1 VIIGSLFCPGYDD
14 LVVGGIAVAN
24 QPKSCVVAVV
34 DDDPRV
40 RESVYDLLASAGF
53 EPRLFISAEDFMST
67 SDLELSCCLI
77 TDVRMPGMDGWELQR
92 LAVQKLPK
100 LPIVF
105 ITAHQDD
112 EARKRAMELGA
123 FALLYK
129 PFDGEELLEAVG
141 AAIKKYHSTEAR
153 G

>member
-1 VIIGSLFCPGYDD
+1 MT
-14 LVVGGIAVAN
+14 N
-24 QPKSCVVAVV
+24 QPKPCVVAVV

-40 RESVYDLLASAGF
+40 RESVNDLLASAGF
-53 EPRLFISAEDFMST
+53 DARLFGSAEEFIQT
-67 SDLELSCCLI
+67 RDLELSCCLI

-92 LAVQKLPK
+92 IAVQKLPK

-112 EARKRAMELGA
+112 EARKRAIELGA

-129 PFDGEELLEAVG
+129 PFDGEELLEVVDS
-141 AAIKKYHSTEAR
+141 AIKKYYSTE
-153 G
+153 GC

>member
-1 VIIGSLFCPGYDD
+1 MAS
-14 LVVGGIAVAN
+14 
-24 QPKSCVVAVV
+24 QPKPCVVAVV

-40 RESVYDLLASAGF
+40 RESVNDLLASAGF
-53 EPRLFISAEDFMST
+53 DPRLFSSAEDFMCT

-77 TDVRMPGMDGWELQR
+77 TDVRMPGIDGWELQR

-112 EARKRAMELGA
+112 EARKRAIELGA
-123 FALLYK
+123 FAVLYK
-129 PFDGEELLEAVG
+129 PFDGEELLEVVD
-141 AAIKKYHSTEAR
+141 AAIKKYRSYQEHAPYEE
-153 G
+153 